1 MFIQYVSRKCV
12 RPIVSS
18 LYLLFSG
25 VGCAPDLEIETIIPG
40 MLTVAVTTE
49 TPSSDYDPQLW
60 IRRYLKQFA
69 EKNQLT
75 ISWTVVPFNESWLL
89 ASKNK
94 VDLVATNVASFPDR
108 AHPGAT
114 FSEPFLYERRALRIN
129 TEDQN
134 NFETI
139 EDFVGNKIGAVAGM
153 AAERDLLKRAPTG
166 VIIQVTS
173 SFPELYE
180 AFEKGELDAIAEA
193 EYYTLNNKVIP
204 SHDKNVTLIDHHDL
218 IPGQREESVF
228 VISNDS
234 RNLLEAINSFIH
246 KTEFPLGM

>member
-60 IRRYLKQFA
+60 IRRYVKQFS

-75 ISWTVVPFNESWLL
+75 VSWTVVPFNESWLL

-153 AAERDLLKRAPTG
+153 AAIDAFKGDDTTTKLKNAIKAAGPG
-166 VIIQVTS
+166 VK
-173 SFPELYE
+173 E
-180 AFEKGELDAIAEA
+180 ALSAMLETTIDTVASGA
-193 EYYTLNNKVIP
+193 
-204 SHDKNVTLIDHHDL
+204 STLIAL
-218 IPGQREESVF
+218 ERGTVRTPRMEMMFEGVGRRSFSYEFTFTPKSQQEAKIIEE
-228 VISNDS
+228 I
-234 RNLLEAINSFIH
+234 I
-246 KTEFPLGM
+246 

>member
-75 ISWTVVPFNESWLL
+75 ISWTVVPFNESWL
-89 ASKNK
+89 S
-94 VDLVATNVASFPDR
+94 
-108 AHPGAT
+108 
-114 FSEPFLYERRALRIN
+114 
-129 TEDQN
+129 
-134 NFETI
+134 
-139 EDFVGNKIGAVAGM
+139 
-153 AAERDLLKRAPTG
+153 
-166 VIIQVTS
+166 
-173 SFPELYE
+173 
-180 AFEKGELDAIAEA
+180 
-193 EYYTLNNKVIP
+193 
-204 SHDKNVTLIDHHDL
+204 LIH
-218 IPGQREESVF
+218 I
-228 VISNDS
+228 
-234 RNLLEAINSFIH
+234 
-246 KTEFPLGM
+246 